1 MRLLHDQ
8 CSKQL
13 AYATLGDSGTVTTDA
28 EIAPDAQRAD
38 LFYDPDPARD
48 AHRAKLGLLGL
59 LVATPCLIEVFSST
73 PSIEEVRGCVRKHLV
88 F

>member
-59 LVATPCLIEVFSST
+59 LVATPCLLEFFSGA
-73 PSIEEVRGCVRKHLV
+73 PSVEEVRGCVRKHL
-88 F
+88 FF